1 VTGIAGVEKVS
12 GTSTMPGSGN
22 FFGVTWQP
30 VGSRESMTGRGIIVD
45 DQFAATLGL
54 GLKDGRFLSRSFPTD
69 SLAVVLNERAVS
81 ALGLKETV
89 VGTRLTT
96 TDQFLSPRP
105 ADSPYIYTVVGVV
118 KDFHFQTLHQAIAPL
133 VFTSSAR
140 FHDVSGITSVRIK
153 GDNFAT
159 AIKSIEIA
167 WHKFVPEKPFHY
179 TFLDQNLAAQYKA
192 EQTMQRV
199 FTVFSVLAIFI
210 ACIGLLGLAAYATQ
224 QRIREISIRKILGA
238 SAGNIIGMLSKDF
251 LKLVTL
257 SAFVAFPL
265 AWIAMHSWLQGFAYR
280 VGLSWWIFILAWL
293 ISLFI
298 TMLTI
303 SFQAIRAAHTN
314 PVTTL
319 RAE

>member
-1 VTGIAGVEKVS
+1 
-12 GTSTMPGSGN
+12 MPGGGG

-45 DQFAATLGL
+45 DQFASTLGL
-54 GLKDGRFLSRSFPTD
+54 EIKDGRFFSRSFPTD
-69 SLAVVLNERAVS
+69 SLGLVLNEKAVS
-81 ALGLKETV
+81 ALGLKEPV
-89 VGTRLTT
+89 VGTRLIT
-96 TDQFLSPRP
+96 TDQFLNPRP
-105 ADSPYIYTVVGVV
+105 VDSPYIYTVVGVV

-140 FHDVSGITSVRIK
+140 FNDVLGIIPVRIK

-159 AIKSIEIA
+159 AIKAIERT

-179 TFLDQNLAAQYKA
+179 TFLDQTLAAQYKA
-192 EQTMQRV
+192 EQTVQRV
-199 FTVFSVLAIFI
+199 FTVFSILAIFI

-224 QRIREISIRKILGA
+224 QRIREISIRKVLGA

-257 SAFVAFPL
+257 SAIVAFPL
-265 AWIAMHSWLQGFAYR
+265 AWIAMHSWLQSFAYR
-280 VGLSWWIFILAWL
+280 VGLSWWIFVLAWL
-293 ISLFI
+293 ISLVI

-303 SFQAIRAAHTN
+303 SFQAIRAAHAN
-314 PVTTL
+314 PVHTL
-319 RAE
+319 RSE

>member
-1 VTGIAGVEKVS
+1 
-12 GTSTMPGSGN
+12 STMPGDGG

-30 VGSRESMTGRGIIVD
+30 VGSRESMTGRGIIAD
-45 DQFAATLGL
+45 DQFAAALGL
-54 GLKDGRFLSRSFPTD
+54 EIKDGRFFSRSFPTD
-69 SLAVVLNERAVS
+69 SLAVVLNEKAVA
-81 ALGLKETV
+81 ALGLKEPV
-89 VGTRLTT
+89 IGTRMTT
-96 TDQFLSPRP
+96 TNGFLSPRP

-133 VFTSSAR
+133 IFTSSAR
-140 FHDVSGITSVRIK
+140 FNDVLGITSVRIR
-153 GDNFAT
+153 GDDFAT
-159 AIKSIEIA
+159 AIKAIERA

-224 QRIREISIRKILGA
+224 QRIREISIRKVLGA

-251 LKLVTL
+251 LRLVTL
-257 SAFVAFPL
+257 SALIAFPL
-265 AWIAMHSWLQGFAYR
+265 AWIAMHSWLQSFAYR

-293 ISLFI
+293 ISLLI

-303 SFQAIRAAHTN
+303 SFQAIRAAHAN
-314 PVTTL
+314 PVQTL
-319 RAE
+319 RSE